1 MGKVG
6 RFFKK
11 LWGGVKKG
19 TTKVWNFGKK
29 AVQKVGHVLR
39 PVADVAEKVGG
50 LMSNL
55 PGKAGLIGTGL
66 AAGGSTIKTI
76 TDMLPESKAK
86 TKIEEAISKG
96 VDTGQQWIN
105 KGTGII
111 NDVNNKV
118 QPWIHSGVNIGRK
131 LADGADRLNYK
142 VFPVLNKPNPNRFSV
157 PKPYIGVPNSS
168 AGLKRFVVGMPNP
181 RSVSKEE
188 WNRRA
193 QNLKEINS
201 RLN

>member
-1 MGKVG
+1 MGKIG
-6 RFFKK
+6 KFFKK

-19 TTKVWNFGKK
+19 ATKVWNFGKK

-50 LMSNL
+50 MMSNL

-66 AAGGSTIKTI
+66 AAGGSTVKAI

-86 TKIEEAISKG
+86 TKIEEAINKG

-105 KGTGII
+105 KGTGLI

-118 QPWIHSGVNIGRK
+118 QPWIKSGVDISRK
-131 LADGADRLNYK
+131 IADGADRLNVKMNGFNPK
-142 VFPVLNKPNPNRFSV
+142 VMPPLS
-157 PKPYIGVPNSS
+157 
-168 AGLKRFVVGMPNP
+168 GLKRFAVVGMPNP
-181 RSVSKEE
+181 RAVSKEE
-188 WNRRA
+188 WSRRA

-201 RLN
+201 RFN